1 MRANALRRGLK
12 RGLFT
17 LLENTGDKDKHGH
30 PLWKVRCQCGV
41 ILKVRS
47 RNLGASDHGRKGSC
61 GAPACKKI
69 HKAQVERLEEGPERR
84 KDFDAA
90 EQRIHAEL
98 AQMAARGEKVQ

>member
-17 LLENTGDKDKHGH
+17 LLKNIGDKDIQGH
-30 PLWKVRCQCGV
+30 PFWKVRCQCGV
-41 ILKVRS
+41 VLKVRS

-61 GAPACKKI
+61 GAVACEKI
-69 HKAQVERLEEGPERR
+69 HKAQIERLEEGPGRR
-84 KDFDAA
+84 KYFNAA